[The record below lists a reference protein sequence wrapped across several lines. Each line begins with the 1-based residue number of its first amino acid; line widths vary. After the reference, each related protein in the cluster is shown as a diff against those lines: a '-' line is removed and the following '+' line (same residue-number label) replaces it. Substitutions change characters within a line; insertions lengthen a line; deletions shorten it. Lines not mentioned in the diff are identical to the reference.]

1 MTNERL
7 EELNGIKEQIA
18 DLKEYID
25 TLSGINYDFF
35 ELNGRYKGDRNAD
48 FIFSFNNREKHV
60 LQPFT
65 DITPLV
71 CDGLQE
77 VIVSFLKRKLTRL
90 EKEFEEA

>member
-1 MTNERL
+1 MTIERL
-7 EELNGIKEQIA
+7 EELNDIKEQIV

-25 TLSGINYDFF
+25 TLSGINYDYF
-35 ELNGRYKGDRNAD
+35 EVNGRYKGDRNAD
-48 FIFSFNNREKHV
+48 FIFSFNNMEKHA
-60 LQPFT
+60 LHPLT

-77 VIVSFLKRKLTRL
+77 VIISFLKEKLAKL

>member
-7 EELNGIKEQIA
+7 EELNGIKEQIV
-18 DLKEYID
+18 DLNEYID
-25 TLSGINYDFF
+25 TLSGINYDYF

-48 FIFSFNNREKHV
+48 FIFSFNNREKHT
-60 LQPFT
+60 LHPLT

-77 VIVSFLKRKLTRL
+77 VIVSFLKEKLARL

>member
-1 MTNERL
+1 MTNDRL
-7 EELNGIKEQIA
+7 EELNDIKEQIV

-25 TLSGINYDFF
+25 TLSGINYDYF

-48 FIFSFNNREKHV
+48 FIFSFNNMEKHA
-60 LQPFT
+60 LHPLT
-65 DITPLV
+65 DLTPLV

-77 VIVSFLKRKLTRL
+77 VIVSFLEEKLAKL